1 MKPLLIIALALAG
14 LSAADATGTWTGTLT
29 PSGREPGPA
38 YVVLTQEG
46 KTLTGTAGPT
56 ADEQHPIHNGRA
68 ENGKLSFD
76 VHTGGGVM
84 RVTLE
89 QQGNELT
96 GEATRERDGQTDRA
110 TVELKRTTSR

>member
-1 MKPLLIIALALAG
+1 MKPLLVIALAVVG

-29 PSGREPGPA
+29 PAEREPGPA

-46 KTLTGTAGPT
+46 NALTGTAGPT

-68 ENGKLSFD
+68 ANGKLSFD

-89 QQGNELT
+89 QQGDEMT
-96 GEATRERDGQTDRA
+96 GEATRERDGQIQHA
-110 TVELKRTTSR
+110 NVELKRAKPR